1 MLARVAWQW
10 RTSASRRLVRSPAAG
25 AYVAGAQINRVHY
38 IVAAFGDAAR
48 FLEAGS
54 NNPADA
60 LQSAGG
66 TPVKVSEAV
75 DKYKKDVLQT
85 LHDVVRAALRHS
97 RTCARTA
104 CRWLPAWHGTSVLS
118 PYVLALCLRG
128 VWWLWVM

>member
-1 MLARVAWQW
+1 M
-10 RTSASRRLVRSPAAG
+10 G
-25 AYVAGAQINRVHY
+25 GGGQINRVHY

-85 LHDVVRAALRHS
+85 LHDVVRVP
-97 RTCARTA
+97 ARRQPLGCTRVRRVPDQS
-104 CRWLPAWHGTSVLS
+104 CRLSWLSLLGW
-118 PYVLALCLRG
+118 
-128 VWWLWVM
+128 